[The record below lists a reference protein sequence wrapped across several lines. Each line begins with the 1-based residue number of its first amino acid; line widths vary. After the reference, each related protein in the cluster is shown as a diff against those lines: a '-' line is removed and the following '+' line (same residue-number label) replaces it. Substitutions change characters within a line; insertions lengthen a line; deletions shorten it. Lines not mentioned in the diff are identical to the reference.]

1 VKAVHPELLDKY
13 PPPCHPGAVPDDLSS
28 LMDEAARYA
37 HFTMKRDGFL
47 APLMM
52 AATNEGVLMFSPKRL
67 DDESGKEQFANVVRL
82 ITGAYGATAVV
93 LILESW
99 MTRASREKPLDM
111 TPPSESFDREEVI
124 TLIGQSTEDHSTR
137 MFPIV
142 RLGNGRFWNLGDP
155 FDLGADS
162 FSGRFAELL
171 PSKEV
176 DSSMRELGKKLL
188 KAMGVEL
195 VLLSPS

>member
-1 VKAVHPELLDKY
+1 MHPEVLDKY
-13 PPPCHPGAVPDDLSS
+13 PPPCHPCAVPDDLSS

-37 HFTMKRDGFL
+37 QFTMRRDGFL

-99 MTRASREKPLDM
+99 MTRASREEPLDM

-142 RLGNGRFWNLGDP
+142 HWAMRN
-155 FDLGADS
+155 
-162 FSGRFAELL
+162 SGILVTPSILVRTDFLDAL
-171 PSKEV
+171 PNCCRRRKWIRPCANWARNS
-176 DSSMRELGKKLL
+176 
-188 KAMGVEL
+188 
-195 VLLSPS
+195 